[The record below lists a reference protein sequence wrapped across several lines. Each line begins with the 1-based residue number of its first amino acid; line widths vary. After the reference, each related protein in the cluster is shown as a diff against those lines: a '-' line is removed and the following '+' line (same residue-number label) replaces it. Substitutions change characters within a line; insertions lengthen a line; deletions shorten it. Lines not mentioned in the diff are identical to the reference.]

1 MPEKKSDLKARGE
14 LYVVATPLGNLEDM
28 SLRALRILRNVSAIA
43 CEDTRQ
49 TIKILN
55 KYKIKTK
62 LISYFHPKE
71 QQKIPKLLS
80 FLLQGKDIALVSD
93 AGTPGISDPGYP
105 LIKEALARGI
115 KVVPIPGPSAITAAL
130 SASGL
135 PTQKFHFLS
144 FPSPKK
150 HAMKK
155 ILDTAKNERE
165 TLVFYIPAR
174 KVPQFLQLIR
184 ETLGER
190 QIVVAR
196 ELTKLHEEFLRGTPS
211 ELLFETEKREI
222 KGEVTLLIE
231 GKPKKRSQ
239 P

>member
-1 MPEKKSDLKARGE
+1 MPEKKSPMKAPGI
-14 LYVVATPLGNLEDM
+14 LYVVATPLGNLEDI
-28 SLRALRILRNVSAIA
+28 SFRALRILGDVSVIA
-43 CEDTRQ
+43 CEDTRR

-55 KYKIKTK
+55 KFNLKNK

-71 QQKIPKLLS
+71 QKKIPKLLS
-80 FLLQGKDIALVSD
+80 ILQQGRDVALVSD
-93 AGTPGISDPGYP
+93 AGTPGISDPGFP

-115 KVVPIPGPSAITAAL
+115 KVVPIPGPSAVAAAL

-135 PTQKFHFLS
+135 PCHEFHFFS

-150 HAMKK
+150 LAMKK
-155 ILDTAKNERE
+155 MLEKVENERA

-174 KVPQFLQLIR
+174 KVLTFLCLIR

-190 QIVVAR
+190 QVVIAR

-211 ELLFETEKREI
+211 ELLLEVEKKGIR
-222 KGEVTLLIE
+222 GEVTLLIG
-231 GKPKKRSQ
+231 GKSKKRD
-239 P
+239 

>member
-1 MPEKKSDLKARGE
+1 MPEKKSSKETQGK
-14 LYVVATPLGNLEDM
+14 LYVVATPIGNLEDI
-28 SLRALRILRNVSAIA
+28 SLRALRILGNVSAIA

-55 KYKIKTK
+55 KYNIKKK

-80 FLLQGKDIALVSD
+80 ILQEGQDVALVSD

-105 LIKEALARGI
+105 LIREALAQGVE
-115 KVVPIPGPSAITAAL
+115 VVPIPGASAITAAL

-135 PTQKFHFLS
+135 PTHKFHFLS

-150 HAMKK
+150 HATKK
-155 ILDTAKNERE
+155 MLDAIKNERE
-165 TLVFYIPAR
+165 TLVFYVPTR
-174 KVPQFLQLIR
+174 KLSIFLHLIR
-184 ETLGER
+184 EILGER
-190 QIVVAR
+190 QIVVAK

-211 ELLFETEKREI
+211 ELLFEIEKREI
-222 KGEVTLLIE
+222 KGEVTLLIG
-231 GKPKKRSQ
+231 GKSKKED
-239 P
+239 

>member
-1 MPEKKSDLKARGE
+1 MKAPGI
-14 LYVVATPLGNLEDM
+14 LYVVATPLGNLEDI
-28 SLRALRILRNVSAIA
+28 SFRALRILGDVSVIA
-43 CEDTRQ
+43 CEDTRR

-55 KYKIKTK
+55 KFNLKNK

-71 QQKIPKLLS
+71 QKKIPKLLS
-80 FLLQGKDIALVSD
+80 ILQQGRDVALVSD
-93 AGTPGISDPGYP
+93 AGTPGISDPGFP

-115 KVVPIPGPSAITAAL
+115 KVVPIPGPSAVAAAL

-135 PTQKFHFLS
+135 PSHEFHFFS

-150 HAMKK
+150 LAMKK
-155 ILDTAKNERE
+155 MLEKVENERA

-174 KVPQFLQLIR
+174 KVLTFLCLIR

-190 QIVVAR
+190 QVVIAR

-211 ELLFETEKREI
+211 ELLLEVEKKGIR
-222 KGEVTLLIE
+222 GEVTLLIG
-231 GKPKKRSQ
+231 GKSKKRN
-239 P
+239 